1 MSYKVAIATSDGKF
15 VNQHFGKATKFEI
28 YEVEDKKFNL
38 LEVRENSP
46 ACGDNGHQENAMY
59 DSINLLLDCKI
70 VLISM
75 IGVGPDQVLFDKGIL
90 SYETSDSIEN
100 ALQYVSSNIEGK
112 YF

>member
-15 VNQHFGKATKFEI
+15 VNQHFGKAKQFAI

-38 LEVRENSP
+38 LEVRENNP

-90 SYETSDSIEN
+90 SYETSDSIED
-100 ALQYVSSNIEGK
+100 ALEYVSSNIEGK

>member
-15 VNQHFGKATKFEI
+15 VNQHFGKATKFAI
-28 YEVEDKKFNL
+28 YEVEDKRFSL
-38 LEVRENSP
+38 LEVRENKP
-46 ACGDNGHQENAMY
+46 ACGDSGHQENAMY

-90 SYETSDSIEN
+90 SYETSDSIN
-100 ALQYVSSNIEGK
+100 DALQYVSSNIEDK